1 MPAAMDP
8 VLIAIIVRNL
18 SVPVMGQKPESVSIL
33 PGSEKLLPFATHFKI
48 CPCPR
53 AGSAPYNGHQ
63 SVSCVRFERRI
74 SVDQSEVL
82 QMTKAQ
88 AGKVMVEHIVRRQ
101 LFEVQ
106 RDPKRSIRNLVDLG
120 MEASGGRLQKRMM
133 RVFQA
138 MLNHE
143 DSPYYDLILNT
154 IRHADHD
161 WITTFGVNFGWNGL
175 TAGAARIRELEA
187 QRNHNIPWSLTL
199 HMAEEPR
206 SMTGGEYRR
215 LVQDGTELGIYVY
228 FLMPEDIPSVRAAL
242 DLADADR
249 ECAFI
254 LFLPPDFDVK
264 GQMAALT
271 LHHNVML
278 TASTEAPDWPE
289 KVRAL
294 RENGCLYSLYRHYA
308 AAADEKDIVSGRW
321 MERIRPWTGAAAF
334 LLPSGG
340 GAAGLP
346 PAVSRCA
353 LDSRLEQRYPTI
365 MVDFYSDVIYMD
377 VLLSE
382 DSCFLGILPDGSV
395 TENRENREIPTGDSV
410 RSAPLAQ
417 LLRRFP
423 KTAAAYCD
431 GVWNGKS

>member
-1 MPAAMDP
+1 MDHP

-18 SVPVMGQKPESVSIL
+18 PIFVMGQKPESVSIP
-33 PGSEKLLPFATHFKI
+33 PGSEKLLPFATLFKI

-53 AGSAPYNGHQ
+53 AESVPYNRHQ
-63 SVSCVRFERRI
+63 SVSCVRFEWGI
-74 SVDQSEVL
+74 CVDQSEVL

-106 RDPKRSIRNLVDLG
+106 RDPRRSIRNLVDLG

-187 QRNHNIPWSLTL
+187 SRGHNIPWSLTL
-199 HMAEEPR
+199 HMAEEPC
-206 SMTGGEYRR
+206 SMADGEYRR
-215 LVQDGTELGIYVY
+215 LVREGMELGIYVY
-228 FLMPEDIPSVRAAL
+228 FLMPEDTPSVRAAL

-249 ECAFI
+249 ECAFL
-254 LFLPPDFDVK
+254 LFLPPDFDVN
-264 GQMAALT
+264 GQIAALT

-278 TASTEAPDWPE
+278 AASTEEPDWTK

-308 AAADEKDIVSGRW
+308 ASADEEDIVSGRW
-321 MERIRPWTGAAAF
+321 MERIRPWAGVAAL

-340 GAAGLP
+340 GTAGLQ
-346 PAVSRCA
+346 PAVSRYA
-353 LDSRLEQRYPTI
+353 LDSRLEQRYPTV
-365 MVDFYSDVIYMD
+365 MVDFYSDVIHMD

-382 DSCFLGILPDGSV
+382 DPCFLGVLPDGSV
-395 TENRENREIPTGDSV
+395 TENRENREIPAGGSA

-423 KTAAAYCD
+423 KTAAAY
-431 GVWNGKS
+431 